1 MINMLIKMDN
11 IRSEELMKFS
21 SEIEE
26 FPTSNTGGYG
36 LELI

>member
-1 MINMLIKMDN
+1 VTVFNSVL
-11 IRSEELMKFS
+11 RGEESMQQDG
-21 SEIEE
+21 EIEE